1 MEAAVKTER
10 ITIMGTPEFKAYL
23 VREAK
28 RAGISVSQL
37 VRQRCEN
44 KPQTQ
49 DEEILATLVEE
60 VRAATAKASAS
71 LEKGLSDAEQVLSEL
86 RSKA

>member
-10 ITIMGTPEFKAYL
+10 ITILGTPEFKAYL

-28 RAGISVSQL
+28 REGISVSQF

-44 KPQTQ
+44 
-49 DEEILATLVEE
+49 
-60 VRAATAKASAS
+60 
-71 LEKGLSDAEQVLSEL
+71 
-86 RSKA
+86 RSGRPRRRPRLL

>member
-10 ITIMGTPEFKAYL
+10 ITILGTPEFKAYL

-28 RAGISVSQL
+28 RKGTSVSEF

-44 KPQTQ
+44 RPQTQ

-60 VRAATAKASAS
+60 VRAASAKASTS
-71 LEKGLSDAEQVLSEL
+71 LEKGLSDAEQVLAEL
-86 RSKA
+86 RRKA